1 MHLRCLLILPLNTCT
16 HTHTLQNVISPLFTS
31 LSGCPHKV
39 NSHCHLSA
47 VMPAAPKWSYFQE
60 ARDVPGFTSKKCGGR
75 LSCAAA
81 LRGRRSLLVSGHC
94 FFCLLI
100 IKNGLHLHILAEECL
115 SGRTV
120 PDRLVRLSRGR
131 PPLAW
136 APGPEGRMSSL
147 HNMQCATLCKSFCLL
162 DLCLSHLKNGYHDS
176 NIHPEG
182 QLELEQASRVDLF
195 CKLHTIV

>member
-1 MHLRCLLILPLNTCT
+1 MSAHLAPKHMHT
-16 HTHTLQNVISPLFTS
+16 HTHTPKCNKPTVYLLVWLPPQSKQPLPLVS
-31 LSGCPHKV
+31 SNASCPQVELFPRSQRCTWFH
-39 NSHCHLSA
+39 
-47 VMPAAPKWSYFQE
+47 FQE
-60 ARDVPGFTSKKCGGR
+60 VWWEV
-75 LSCAAA
+75 SCAAA